1 MNRALWFKAWREA
14 RWLLLASCVLLFCF
28 FWLQVWVIRQITPEQ
43 LLRMLEELPQFVKK
57 LMPVPIEVLAS
68 ERGRLAFAY
77 DHPLV
82 TLTITVWAI
91 ARGSDAVS
99 GELGRGT
106 LEMVLAQPV
115 RRTGVLFAHAAA
127 TVLGVLAICASGWLG
142 TGVGLRVEGFGELTP
157 LDFLPAAANLFA
169 LGIFLAGITTLVSAC
184 DSYRWRTIAAVGAF
198 YVLAV
203 VIKVVARATVRWDW
217 LAYFSFFSAFEPQV
231 LVSQPDGAWAW
242 RFVNVQGQ
250 GAFGGLA
257 YMSVLAGCGL
267 AAYLAAAA
275 VFARRDLPAP
285 L

>member
-14 RWLLLASCVLLFCF
+14 RWLLLASCALLFAF

-43 LLRMLEELPQFVKK
+43 LLRMLEELPDFVKRM
-57 LMPVPIEVLAS
+57 MPVPIEVLAS

-82 TLTITVWAI
+82 TLTMTVWAV

-115 RRTGVLFAHAAA
+115 RRCGVLWTQAAT
-127 TVLGVLAICASGWLG
+127 TVLGAVAICTSGWLG
-142 TGVGLRVEGFGELTP
+142 TAVGLRVEGFVNLGP
-157 LDFLPAAANLFA
+157 LDFLPAAVNLLA
-169 LGIFLAGITTLVSAC
+169 VGIFLAGATTLVSAC
-184 DSYRWRTIAAVGAF
+184 DSYRWRTIAAVGGF

-203 VIKVVARATVRWDW
+203 VLKIVARASDRFDA
-217 LAYFSFFSAFEPQV
+217 LAYCSFFSAFEPQV
-231 LVSQPDGAWAW
+231 LVAQPEGAWAW
-242 RFVNVQGQ
+242 RFVNAQGQ
-250 GAFGGLA
+250 AAFGGLA
-257 YMSVLAGCGL
+257 YLTVLVGCGL
-267 AAYLAAAA
+267 AAYLAAAV